1 MKAIWYT
8 IKNIPKLYMTFRQE
22 LKDMK
27 QHEKDVAKYGG
38 LEILLRHFEEAM
50 EVNMP
55 DEMKKLYLVELMRV
69 YNQMDYNEKDEVHES
84 ALKKYCS
91 DYNVEYI
98 GRDG

>member
-1 MKAIWYT
+1 MRAIWYT
-8 IKNIPKLYMTFRQE
+8 IKNIPKLYMTFRRE

-55 DEMKKLYLVELMRV
+55 DEMKKMYLVELIRV
-69 YNQMDYNEKDEVHES
+69 YNEMDYDEKDEVHVS
-84 ALKKYCS
+84 ALKKYCN